1 MSGNQSPS
9 TASTESN
16 TSDKTTFIGNINA
29 AEHDSQ
35 NGKENSINMKE
46 TEKKIRG
53 LKHQDKKVSEKRSSK
68 DKAEEKESPKKKQKL
83 SRSTTTSGSQEKE
96 ADKKKDYTKQAS
108 DAPLRE
114 LLQQTR
120 ITRLEAEV
128 AQLKSELDELK
139 AKMAK
144 IASLADDA
152 RG

>member
-46 TEKKIRG
+46 ETGEKIRG
-53 LKHQDKKVSEKRSSK
+53 LKHQDKKVSEKRSNK

-120 ITRLEAEV
+120 ITRLERRWH
-128 AQLKSELDELK
+128 S
-139 AKMAK
+139 
-144 IASLADDA
+144 
-152 RG
+152 